1 MKTCDKDTEYEYI
14 AIFLFAIA
22 VGYAVNKNRENIFTD
37 CLEIKNKIFIFA
49 SVNLKEQQIFNNKQ

>member
-22 VGYAVNKNRENIFTD
+22 VGYAVG
-37 CLEIKNKIFIFA
+37 KIVEMI
-49 SVNLKEQQIFNNKQ
+49 VC